1 MNPTYK
7 VIVLDD
13 EPPARELIK
22 AFISKIPD
30 LSCIATCANVM
41 QGLQEMQAHKPD
53 LVFLDIQMPEINGLE
68 LLAMPLQHRPEIILT
83 TAFPEYA
90 LQSYDFSVLD
100 YLVKPIPFERFVRS
114 VVKFREKKQI
124 IPPSVEHLD
133 SLLTVSEAQD
143 ELGVENRAPH
153 KKDSVWLR
161 EEKRLLQIPY
171 TEILYVEGLK
181 DYVKVHLLSQLIVT
195 HMTLGK
201 AELTFLPPQF
211 IRIHRSFIVRLGA
224 IRLIDGNTLVLL
236 NGHELP
242 IGPFYREE
250 LKKYIS
256 FLG

>member
-7 VIVLDD
+7 AIVLDD

-22 AFISKIPD
+22 VFIDKIPD
-30 LSCIATCANVM
+30 LACIATCANVM
-41 QGLQEMQAHKPD
+41 QGLHAIQVHKPD

-68 LLAMPLQHRPEIILT
+68 LLAMPLHHRPDIILT

-100 YLVKPIPFERFVRS
+100 YLVKPIAFERFVRS
-114 VVKFREKKQI
+114 IIKFREKKQI
-124 IPPSVEHLD
+124 PTPAASDAD
-133 SLLTVSEAQD
+133 SDQGLSKLQHELTLMSQALPET
-143 ELGVENRAPH
+143 N
-153 KKDSVWLR
+153 SVWLR

-171 TEILYVEGLK
+171 AEILYVEGLK
-181 DYVKVHLLSQLIVT
+181 DYVKVHLLNQLVVS

-211 IRIHRSFIVRLGA
+211 IRIHRSFIVRQGA

-236 NGHELP
+236 NGQELP
-242 IGPFYREE
+242 IGPLYRDT
-250 LKKYIS
+250 LKNYIS